1 MHLAIYGKPTQKT
14 LIQPIKDFLDFTLS
28 QNLIVSIHQNYAEF
42 LFQHLPDYASKFEV
56 YSSIQQVA
64 HYDYLYC
71 LGGDGTIIDAVH
83 FIGSYQLPIVGIN
96 TGRLGFL
103 ATIDLTELVAI
114 TQQLLHNART
124 IEERTMLE
132 AITEPDRIKD
142 GLPFALNEIT
152 VHKSKTLEMITIH
165 TYVNGEFLNSYWC
178 DGVMVSTSTGS
189 TAYSLACGGP
199 IIMPSSGVFVITP
212 IAPHS
217 LTVRPFII
225 PNNVVVSFE
234 IEARSGFA
242 FLALDNRTIE
252 IDTSVSIAVKK
263 AEHLA
268 RFVSLPQK
276 HYFNILRTRLNWGLD
291 SRN

>member
-1 MHLAIYGKPTQKT
+1 MKLAIFGKPTQKT
-14 LIQPIKDFLDFTLS
+14 DLQ
-28 QNLIVSIHQNYAEF
+28 A
-42 LFQHLPDYASKFEV
+42 
-56 YSSIQQVA
+56 IQQFF
-64 HYDYLYC
+64 DYLHHKNVPLFIHETYFQFLKDKFYLENPNIFSKIMEVTHC
-71 LGGDGTIIDAVH
+71 DYLFCFGGDGTIIDAVH
-83 FIGSYQLPIVGIN
+83 FIGNHHLPILGVN
-96 TGRLGFL
+96 VGRLGFL
-103 ATIDLTELVAI
+103 ASANLQDLTSI
-114 TQQLLHNART
+114 TEQLLHNAGI

-132 AITEPDRIKD
+132 TFTEPNKMDNMV
-142 GLPFALNEIT
+142 PFALNEVTI
-152 VHKSKTLEMITIH
+152 HKSQTMEMITLH

-178 DGVMVSTSTGS
+178 DGVMISTSTGS

-234 IEARSGFA
+234 VESRSGTA

-252 IDTSVSIAVKK
+252 IDTSVNIAIKK
-263 AEHLA
+263 AKHSA
-268 RFVSLPQK
+268 KFVSLPDR
-276 HYFNILRTRLNWGLD
+276 HYFKILRTRLNWGLD

>member
-1 MHLAIYGKPTQKT
+1 MKLAIFGKTTQKT
-14 LIQPIKDFLDFTLS
+14 DISAIQHFFDYA
-28 QNLIVSIHQNYAEF
+28 QNRSILLYIHEAYFEF
-42 LFQHLPDYASKFEV
+42 LSSKFYIESPKIFHRVEEV
-56 YSSIQQVA
+56 I
-64 HYDYLYC
+64 HCDYLFC
-71 LGGDGTIIDAVH
+71 FGGDGTIIDAVH
-83 FIGSYQLPIVGIN
+83 FIGNHHLPILGVN
-96 TGRLGFL
+96 VGRLGFL
-103 ATIDLTELVAI
+103 ASANINDLPAI
-114 TQQLLHNART
+114 TEQLLHNAGI

-132 AITEPDRIKD
+132 TITEPDRI
-142 GLPFALNEIT
+142 GSMVPFALNEVT
-152 VHKSKTLEMITIH
+152 LHKSQSMEMITIH

-178 DGVMVSTSTGS
+178 DGVMISTSTGS

-234 IEARSGFA
+234 VESRSKNA

-252 IDTSVSIAVKK
+252 IDTSVNIAVKK
-263 AEHLA
+263 AKHSA
-268 RFVSLPQK
+268 RFVSLPDR

>member
-1 MHLAIYGKPTQKT
+1 MKLAIFGKPTQKT
-14 LIQPIKDFLDFTLS
+14 DLQ
-28 QNLIVSIHQNYAEF
+28 A
-42 LFQHLPDYASKFEV
+42 
-56 YSSIQQVA
+56 IQQFF
-64 HYDYLYC
+64 DYLHHKNIPLFIHENYFQFLKEKFYIENPNIFQKIEEVTHC
-71 LGGDGTIIDAVH
+71 DYLFCFGGDGTIIDAVH
-83 FIGSYQLPIVGIN
+83 FIGNHHLPIVGVN
-96 TGRLGFL
+96 VGRLGFL
-103 ATIDLTELVAI
+103 ASANLQDLPSITE
-114 TQQLLHNART
+114 QLLHNAGI

-132 AITEPDRIKD
+132 TITEPNKMENMV
-142 GLPFALNEIT
+142 PFALNEVTI
-152 VHKSKTLEMITIH
+152 HKSQTMEMITLH

-178 DGVMVSTSTGS
+178 DGVMISTSTGS

-234 IEARSGFA
+234 VESRSGTA

-252 IDTSVSIAVKK
+252 IDTSVNIAVKK
-263 AEHLA
+263 AKHSA
-268 RFVSLPQK
+268 KFVSLPDR
-276 HYFNILRTRLNWGLD
+276 HYFKILRTRLNWGLD

>member
-1 MHLAIYGKPTQKT
+1 MKLAIFGKPTQKT
-14 LIQPIKDFLDFTLS
+14 DVQAL
-28 QNLIVSIHQNYAEF
+28 QNFFSFVYHKSIF
-42 LFQHLPDYASKFEV
+42 LFIHEEYFQFLKSKFYIENYQIFNKIEEV
-56 YSSIQQVA
+56 I
-64 HYDYLYC
+64 HCDYLFC
-71 LGGDGTIIDAVH
+71 FGGDGTIIDAVH
-83 FIGSYQLPIVGIN
+83 FIGNHHLPILGVN
-96 TGRLGFL
+96 VGRLGFL
-103 ATIDLTELVAI
+103 ANASLLELPAI
-114 TQQLLHNART
+114 TEQLIHNAGI

-132 AITEPDRIKD
+132 AVTEPDRIGD
-142 GLPFALNEIT
+142 LVPFALNEVTI
-152 VHKSKTLEMITIH
+152 HKSQSMEMITLH

-178 DGVMVSTSTGS
+178 DGVMISTSTGS

-234 IEARSGFA
+234 VEARSGTA

-252 IDTSVSIAVKK
+252 IDTAVSIAVKK
-263 AEHLA
+263 ASHSA
-268 RFVSLPQK
+268 KFVSLPDR
-276 HYFNILRTRLNWGLD
+276 HYFKILRTRLNWGLD